1 MAAPFGFLKLYIF
14 SSHSKNPRRSVDEE
28 LKTLSQLPMILEEVF
43 SWCKH
48 EPRTLLQPCGHWRA
62 LLSLNLR
69 IILGII

>member
-48 EPRTLLQPCGHWRA
+48 EPRTPSPA
-62 LLSLNLR
+62 LWSPEGTTNLYLR
-69 IILGII
+69 TILGII